1 MPMPGT
7 CGALAADAFFDSV
20 AAFCAP
26 LLDAPVDGAGFCF
39 SYPMEMTADGDGVPL
54 EFSKEV
60 GLSDLLGRPI
70 GAGLRDAL
78 ARAGVKGAP
87 RFTLLNDTVS
97 TLLCAFT
104 QGGARV
110 PSKLDAAEGQGDKGG
125 DRVNAA
131 EGPVIGMILGTGFN
145 IAYCEKD
152 IPKIGF
158 RADEGTGGQAV
169 VCESGAFRFRY
180 QGVLDRE
187 FDAGTMY
194 PGAFTTEK
202 VCAGAYLG
210 PLSLVVLKQAV
221 RDGVLH
227 FRRSAELLNME
238 TLNTKD
244 LNALLRAPL
253 ALRGPVGG
261 LVNTD
266 ETDAL
271 RSLVYIESV
280 LTERAAL
287 VAASAL
293 AAVAERCGADDPLAP
308 VRAAVEG
315 TTFSVYHFL
324 GEAFRARLHCALS
337 GGAPRFCVLAPVEQA
352 SLAGAAAAALL

>member
-1 MPMPGT
+1 M
-7 CGALAADAFFDSV
+7 
-20 AAFCAP
+20 
-26 LLDAPVDGAGFCF
+26 
-39 SYPMEMTADGDGVPL
+39 
-54 EFSKEV
+54 
-60 GLSDLLGRPI
+60 
-70 GAGLRDAL
+70 
-78 ARAGVKGAP
+78 
-87 RFTLLNDTVS
+87 
-97 TLLCAFT
+97 
-104 QGGARV
+104 
-110 PSKLDAAEGQGDKGG
+110 DAA
-125 DRVNAA
+125 A
-131 EGPVIGMILGTGFN
+131 GPVIGMILGTGFN

-158 RADEGTGGQAV
+158 RADGGAGGQAV
-169 VCESGAFRFRY
+169 VCESGSFRFRY

-187 FDAGTMY
+187 FDAGTMN

-244 LNALLRAPL
+244 LNALLQAPL

-261 LVNTD
+261 LGPSPFDAD

-271 RSLVYIESV
+271 RSLVYIESI

-287 VAASAL
+287 VAASTL

-308 VRAAVEG
+308 VRVAVEG

-324 GEAFRARLHCALS
+324 GEAFRARLHCGLS
-337 GGAPRFCVLAPVEQA
+337 GGSPRFCVLAPVEQA